1 MLTASDLL
9 AGSQLVFKIKIPD
22 KILKP
27 LTEAGLDEN
36 SEQVQTVRLKPLTVK
51 DLQRIAR
58 AAKESDDLLAAF
70 MVQKSLVEPEMTIRQ
85 VLSMHVGL
93 MQYLLQ
99 KVNQISGIET
109 TADQIS
115 SSLEAPLSKAAFIL
129 AREFGWTPQEINE
142 LTFGQILL
150 HLQMLQEKIA
160 S

>member
-1 MLTASDLL
+1 MLNATDLL
-9 AGSQLVFKIKIPD
+9 AGSHLVFKIKIPD
-22 KILKP
+22 EILKP

-36 SEQVQTVRLKPLTVK
+36 SEQAQTVRLKPLTVK

-58 AAKESDDLLAAF
+58 AAKESDDLLAVF
-70 MVQKSLVEPEMTIRQ
+70 MVQKSLVEPEMTIQQ

-109 TADQIS
+109 TTDQIS
-115 SSLEAPLSKAAFIL
+115 LSLEAPLSKAAFIL

-150 HLQMLQEKIA
+150 HLEMLQEKTA